1 MEIPFSIRLENIW
14 GNEFFIKKDWGA
26 INYLIGPNGSGKSSF
41 LLELRNYL
49 SEEPSTKDSF
59 RYLSTDRLVS
69 WTKTEIISQSFS
81 SDQFQRGINNRS
93 FSPLAQKSKT
103 FGLVDDVFFQLRD
116 NLLVRIKVDAKP
128 SQILG
133 KSVYL
138 RKEGGFIIPTIEKGE
153 NIAYSFKEEE
163 SHGIKMM
170 ITYMIT
176 QSNSSL

>member
-1 MEIPFSIRLENIW
+1 L
-14 GNEFFIKKDWGA
+14 
-26 INYLIGPNGSGKSSF
+26 

-59 RYLSTDRLVS
+59 RYLSTDRLIS
-69 WTKTEIISQSFS
+69 WTKTEIVSQSFS
-81 SDQFQRGINNRS
+81 SDQFQRGIDNRS

-116 NLLVRIKVDAKP
+116 NLLVRIKVEAKL

-138 RKEGGFIIPTIEKGE
+138 REEGGFIIPTIEKGE

-170 ITYMIT
+170 ITMLTLLFDNTIKFFLIDEPEL
-176 QSNSSL
+176 SSSSISDIFAARD